1 MNSAEVEEVKRH
13 FDATADGFRSEVA
26 DVKRHFNVV
35 AERLEGRIQLIAEGL
50 ASLDERVERRFTD
63 LERRMGEQFEET
75 RAMIR
80 LSYTELDRR
89 LRTLEGRQDAL
100 ESRLERLEAR

>member
-1 MNSAEVEEVKRH
+1 MNSAEVDE
-13 FDATADGFRSEVA
+13 
-26 DVKRHFNVV
+26 VKRHFNVV
-35 AERLEGRIQLIAEGL
+35 AEDLRSEIRLVAEAVTAVDQRIDRE
-50 ASLDERVERRFTD
+50 ASALRTE
-63 LERRMGEQFEET
+63 MKEQFEET

-100 ESRLERLEAR
+100 ESRLQRLEAR